1 MKIIYGGAGGVRG
14 REGSGR
20 DMHSHKY
27 AVRYGL
33 VALKYRNS
41 ELTRL
46 DYSKYIMTRES
57 SLLFFVFFACSACL

>member
-1 MKIIYGGAGGVRG
+1 MGALGGGRG

-33 VALKYRNS
+33 VSLKYRNS
-41 ELTRL
+41 ELARM
-46 DYSKYIMTRES
+46 DYSKYIITRKS
-57 SLLFFVFFACSACL
+57 SLLFFVFLRVLHVFDK